1 MKGALRLLAAPG
13 RRAICGAALAV
24 CLAAGRAD
32 AGFILPDEGM
42 ALSDL
47 IGVAFQVDDKEFF
60 ISSFDASGMEA
71 ADILVTPVNL
81 GMDATGFDL
90 NGDFTVRGDD
100 DDLRHD
106 EEIIEFTLVYT
117 VDALS
122 PGRLITDAHLAFD
135 GSATGDDDDT
145 FGGGDDDDGEAIAT
159 VMESI
164 FTGRG
169 DLLGELQVLAD
180 SNIHPDD
187 WVLVDDIVFDPQM
200 SLTVTKTA
208 LFRAIGDDDDLL
220 LLDCDSIASAT
231 FIRQTFSQIPAP
243 GSLWLLGLAGAV
255 AGIRRRQR

>member
-1 MKGALRLLAAPG
+1 
-13 RRAICGAALAV
+13 
-24 CLAAGRAD
+24 
-32 AGFILPDEGM
+32 M

-60 ISSFDASGMEA
+60 ISSFDALGIEA

-81 GMDATGFDL
+81 
-90 NGDFTVRGDD
+90 
-100 DDLRHD
+100 
-106 EEIIEFTLVYT
+106 FTLVYT
-117 VDALS
+117 VAALS